1 MRFAVRSAPPFCY
14 RTKLTDNSK
23 GGTVSCTAT
32 LDHAFL
38 PAVRRCKTEHLNDG
52 RSNVCQTVLGGNAG
66 SVLCIV
72 LDSVLDFLI
81 IDDERNGVERVGC
94 SYLNLTLLVLFE
106 HLVCVAVIG
115 GYHECNTVLIANL
128 DKS

>member
-1 MRFAVRSAPPFCY
+1 MRFDGIY
-14 RTKLTDNSK
+14 
-23 GGTVSCTAT
+23 
-32 LDHAFL
+32 
-38 PAVRRCKTEHLNDG
+38 EHLNDG
-52 RSNVCQTVLGGNAG
+52 GSNVCQTVLGGNAG

-94 SYLNLTLLVLFE
+94 SYLNLTLLILFE

-115 GYHECNTVLIANL
+115 EVRPRNL
-128 DKS
+128 LLERQ

>member
-1 MRFAVRSAPPFCY
+1 MLKAEQSA
-14 RTKLTDNSK
+14 
-23 GGTVSCTAT
+23 AT
-32 LDHAFL
+32 RRRLDHAFL

-52 RSNVCQTVLGGNAG
+52 GSNVCQTVLGGNAG

-106 HLVCVAVIG
+106 HLVCVAVIS
-115 GYHECNTVLIANL
+115 GYNERNTVLIANL

>member
-1 MRFAVRSAPPFCY
+1 MQCVQPRRFAIARNAPTIPKAEQSA
-14 RTKLTDNSK
+14 
-23 GGTVSCTAT
+23 AT
-32 LDHAFL
+32 RRRLDHAFL

-52 RSNVCQTVLGGNAG
+52 GSNVCQTVLGGNAG

-94 SYLNLTLLVLFE
+94 SYLNLTLLDLFE

-115 GYHECNTVLIANL
+115 GYYECNTVLIANL